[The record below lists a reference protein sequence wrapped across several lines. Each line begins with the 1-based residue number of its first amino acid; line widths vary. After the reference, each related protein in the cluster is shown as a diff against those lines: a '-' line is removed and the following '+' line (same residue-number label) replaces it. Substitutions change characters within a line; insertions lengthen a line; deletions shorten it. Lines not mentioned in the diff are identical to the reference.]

1 MSSYLVH
8 LVVSCNVFVQGP
20 QQDHGNH
27 ARQEEDNDQGVHY
40 AVKHTKDKV
49 VLREIKRQRL

>member
-1 MSSYLVH
+1 MSPYLIH

-27 ARQEEDNDQGVHY
+27 ARQEEDNDQRVHD
-40 AVKHTKDKV
+40 AGQAHKGQKCSC
-49 VLREIKRQRL
+49 